1 MTTDSSKNAAIFY
14 FSGTGNTWW
23 VSTELSRQLNKYGF
37 KSSTYSIETVSP
49 ERSAALIEESSLVGF
64 GYPIHGSDLPKPM
77 KEFMLKLPQSHG
89 KKALTF
95 CTQWLWSG
103 DGAAIGASMLTEKG
117 FDVKWGEHFLMPN
130 NVTVSIIRLPYT
142 NDPGRLSA
150 IRKRADHRIS
160 RFVNHIVNDRSSRR
174 GFNCFAYLLGSLQ
187 RVPYRRYYP
196 NLQDDI
202 AVNKEV
208 CIDCGDCVRLCP
220 VGNLYYAGNT
230 IETKGNCILCIR
242 CYNFCP
248 VTAITYMKRPHLPKR
263 GEPYRGPVEGFNPSV
278 LTAPAE
284 TNWQA

>member
-1 MTTDSSKNAAIFY
+1 MTNDSSKNAVIFY

-23 VSTELSRQLNKYGF
+23 VSTELSEQLNKYGF
-37 KSSTYSIETVSP
+37 KSSAYSIETVSP
-49 ERSAALIEESSLVGF
+49 EITAGLIDDSFLVGF
-64 GYPIHGSDLPKPM
+64 GYPIHGSDLPQSM
-77 KEFMLKLPQSHG
+77 KDFILKLPQSQG
-89 KKALTF
+89 KKTFTF

-117 FDVKWGEHFLMPN
+117 FDVQWGEHFLMPN
-130 NVTVSIIRLPYT
+130 NVSVSIIRLPYT

-150 IRKRADHRIS
+150 IRKRAGRRIS
-160 RFVNHIVNDRSSRR
+160 RFVNYLVGDRSSRR
-174 GFNCFAYLLGSLQ
+174 GFNSFAHLLGSLQ

-220 VGNLYYAGNT
+220 VGNLYYAGDT
-230 IETKGNCILCIR
+230 IDTKGNCILCTR

-248 VTAITYMKRPHLPKR
+248 VAAITYMKRPHLPER
-263 GEPYRGPVEGFNPSV
+263 GEPYRGPVESFNPSV
-278 LTAPAE
+278 LITPAE
-284 TNWQA
+284 TNRQA